1 MQTRN
6 MNAKLKVIKFVSGNL
21 KKYEEVKDIIEE
33 GLPGYSVNQI
43 KIDLPE
49 LQGEPVEIVRAK
61 LAEALSKEEGP
72 LMIEDTSLCF
82 NALSGLPGPYI
93 KDFLTKLGHTGLNN
107 MLKGFEDKTG
117 YAQCIFGLGNKE
129 GNTNIFVGRTPGKI
143 VEAKGDNNFGW
154 DPIFNPDGFE
164 ETYATMD
171 KSVKNKISHLVK
183 VLFLFFFILP
193 QNIFDQHLKS

>member
-6 MNAKLKVIKFVSGNL
+6 MNSKLKIIKFVSGNL

-33 GLPGYSVNQI
+33 GLPGYTVNQI

-49 LQGEPVEIVRAK
+49 LQGEPIDIVKAK
-61 LAEALSKEEGP
+61 LAKALSVEEGP

-143 VEAKGDNNFGW
+143 VEARGENNFGW

-164 ETYATMD
+164 ETYSQMD
-171 KSVKNKISHLVK
+171 KSVKNKISHRYNSLK
-183 VLFLFFFILP
+183 QLIQFLKENPNYI
-193 QNIFDQHLKS
+193 